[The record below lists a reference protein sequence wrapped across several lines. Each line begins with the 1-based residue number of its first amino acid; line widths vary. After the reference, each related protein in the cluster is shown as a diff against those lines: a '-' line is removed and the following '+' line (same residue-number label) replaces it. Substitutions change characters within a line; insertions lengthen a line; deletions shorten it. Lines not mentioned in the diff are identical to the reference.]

1 MIIAYCLK
9 VTIVHTR
16 VQVYNCVTPSVF
28 FCIAMIIAVFKKR
41 TVAVIYDLEDAGEE
55 HSLREKNHMFICS
68 SIHFICS
75 AIPDLTLKVLKKPI
89 HLCVLDVL
97 KSTVLQLTVVRNL
110 I

>member
-55 HSLREKNHMFICS
+55 HSLKEKKIICS
-68 SIHFICS
+68 Y
-75 AIPDLTLKVLKKPI
+75 
-89 HLCVLDVL
+89 
-97 KSTVLQLTVVRNL
+97 VLQSILYVL
-110 I
+110 LFQI

>member
-55 HSLREKNHMFICS
+55 HSLREKKSYVHMFFNPFYMFCYSRFNFKSLKETNSFMCS
-68 SIHFICS
+68 
-75 AIPDLTLKVLKKPI
+75 
-89 HLCVLDVL
+89 
-97 KSTVLQLTVVRNL
+97 
-110 I
+110 